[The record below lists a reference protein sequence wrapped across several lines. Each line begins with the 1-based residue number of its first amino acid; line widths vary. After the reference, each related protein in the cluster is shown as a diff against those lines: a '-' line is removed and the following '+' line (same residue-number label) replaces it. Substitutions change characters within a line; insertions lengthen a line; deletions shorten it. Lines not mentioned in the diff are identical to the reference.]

1 MGLVIQA
8 LDSSKEEVLKEL
20 EYDYIS
26 YENLRINLLK
36 TLNIPFQIYK
46 YQPTMNLIV
55 LCFDKGTLKNEYQE
69 AFVLLTQPFYIGQ
82 TLTNHTL
89 RTIFNYINNSDY
101 EKSSHT
107 KAVNASMIFWNIR
120 LITNVNGISI
130 NDPRPL

>member
-55 LCFDKGTLKNEYQE
+55 LCF
-69 AFVLLTQPFYIGQ
+69 
-82 TLTNHTL
+82 
-89 RTIFNYINNSDY
+89 
-101 EKSSHT
+101 
-107 KAVNASMIFWNIR
+107 
-120 LITNVNGISI
+120 
-130 NDPRPL
+130 

>member
-36 TLNIPFQIYK
+36 ILNIPFQIYK

-55 LCFDKGTLKNEYQE
+55 LCFDKDALKNEYQE

-82 TLTNHTL
+82 TLTNYTL

-101 EKSSHT
+101 DKTSHT
-107 KAVNASMIFWNIR
+107 KA
-120 LITNVNGISI
+120 I
-130 NDPRPL
+130 NSFYDFLKYSVDHKCKWYFY

>member
-1 MGLVIQA
+1 MGLIIQA
-8 LDSSKEEVLKEL
+8 LDSSKEKVLKEL

-55 LCFDKGTLKNEYQE
+55 LCFDKGALKNEYQE

-82 TLTNHTL
+82 TLTSHTL

-101 EKSSHT
+101 DKSSHT
-107 KAVNASMIFWNIR
+107 KAINAFYDFLKYSVDHKCKWYFY
-120 LITNVNGISI
+120 
-130 NDPRPL
+130 